1 MASHL
6 SKETTFIVTFLI
18 CKSIYHGQCF
28 VEDGIKDLGD
38 FRSEFYRFFH
48 SIYWRVVEKL
58 DSPEIVSIF
67 QMRVLLFRRRNLFQK
82 ATMYE
87 PGGKSEWKAGSLL
100 WKYRLDFLKT
110 TKWCNICTV
119 ITVHRI
125 ECNYKSLIDFWNIL
139 IQRQVEFIVKNN
151 TN

>member
-1 MASHL
+1 MTSFHWIVCVLKRTNSKWLRIWVKRLHL
-6 SKETTFIVTFLI
+6 LSLFLI
-18 CKSIYHGQCF
+18 CKSIYHGQCY
-28 VEDGIKDLGD
+28 VEDGIIDLGD

-48 SIYWRVVEKL
+48 SIYWRDVEKM
-58 DSPEIVSIF
+58 DSPEIFSIF

-110 TKWCNICTV
+110 TKWCNIC
-119 ITVHRI
+119 HRYH
-125 ECNYKSLIDFWNIL
+125 CTPHQMQF
-139 IQRQVEFIVKNN
+139 
-151 TN
+151 